1 MDLLSL
7 TLGALLGFG
16 FGVLAVLL
24 CSKATPM
31 TVTLN
36 QPTTQDVHYH
46 CYPKPTMEIL
56 DEDGEMGEDEGDE
69 DDWRKTGNH

>member
-1 MDLLSL
+1 MDPLSL
-7 TLGALLGFG
+7 TLGLLVGFG
-16 FGVLAVLL
+16 FGVLLALL
-24 CSKATPM
+24 ASKATPM

-46 CYPKPTMEIL
+46 YHPNPTMEIL